1 MLGGGTFTTMNK
13 ELPGAYIRFMSA
25 DRSVTIAGRG
35 VAAIPLEMNWGAD
48 GEVIELDSVD
58 YENYS
63 MSTFGYSYDTDEMLP
78 IREMFR
84 NAKKVLIY
92 KLNAGT
98 KASCAISEARYKGTR
113 GNDIKHVITANVDDV
128 SKFDVLTYVGTY
140 LADLQTVA
148 STSELLDNDF
158 VVFKKTGDLEAT
170 AGIQLTGGANGSI
183 TGTEHEAALDA
194 LESYTFN
201 VLGCMSEE
209 DSVKKLYT
217 AYCKRMREE
226 SSKSFQ
232 VAVYKLEADYI
243 GVIHLENTVEDKG
256 AKSYALIPYVTG
268 LHAGCA
274 INKSLDNHVYTGE
287 YTIKA
292 DYKQSELKEMVK
304 KGIFVFHKV
313 GSTVNVLSDVNS
325 FVSFTKEMS
334 SDFQLNQVIRV
345 LDQIAIDEATIF
357 CQKYLGKVQNDE
369 DGRAGFW
376 SDCVTIF
383 KEYAKIQAIENF
395 SEEDI
400 EISKGI
406 TKRAVVAYQSIQ
418 PICAMNKLYS
428 TVCVK

>member
-1 MLGGGTFTTMNK
+1 MLGGGTFTVMNK
-13 ELPGAYIRFMSA
+13 ELPGAYINFVSA
-25 DRSVTIAGRG
+25 ERNITIADRG
-35 VAAIPLEMNWGAD
+35 VAALPLEMNWGAD

-63 MSTFGYSYDTDEMLP
+63 MSIFGYSFDAAEMLP
-78 IREMFR
+78 VREMFR

-98 KASCAISEARYKGTR
+98 KASCTISEARYKGTR
-113 GNDIKHVITANVDDV
+113 GNDIKHVIAVNVDDT
-128 SKFDVLTYVGTY
+128 SKKDVMTYVGTY
-140 LADLQTVA
+140 LADTQTVA
-148 STSELLDNDF
+148 SSAELEDNDF

-183 TGTEHEAALDA
+183 TGAEHEAALDA
-194 LESYTFN
+194 LESYSFN

-217 AYCKRMREE
+217 AYCKRMRDELGI
-226 SSKSFQ
+226 KFQ
-232 VAVYKLEADYI
+232 VVVYNLDADYI
-243 GVIHLENTVEDKG
+243 GVINLKNTVKDTG
-256 AKSYALIPYVTG
+256 AKAYALIPYVTG
-268 LHAGCA
+268 AEAGCA
-274 INKSLDNHVYTGE
+274 INKSLDNHAYAGE
-287 YTIKA
+287 YTVKA
-292 DYKQSELKEMVK
+292 DFKQSELKDLAK
-304 KGIFVFHKV
+304 KGVFVFHNV
-313 GSTVNVLSDVNS
+313 GSTANVLSDVNS
-325 FVSFTKEMS
+325 FVTYTEEMK

-345 LDQIAIDEATIF
+345 LDQIAIDEAAIF

-383 KEYAKIQAIENF
+383 KEYAKQRAIEEF
-395 SEEDI
+395 AEEDI

-406 TKRAVVAYQSIQ
+406 TKRDVVVYQSIK